1 MRRSSRFSLFMVVL
15 PFMPFMPFMACG
27 GEAPP
32 TPAPTPKVAPAPAP
46 APVKAAEPEVAL
58 HDRGRV
64 FMVGGEVGFV
74 PLACSVKGKDAA
86 RFASGEACL
95 ALLPTGAAV
104 RGEDGAARKVTGT
117 AKDPC
122 AGATAVT
129 VEGAAEAWRGHATAP
144 PVDDAWAE
152 VVPPTTPD
160 EDDAAAPAELRA
172 RVVAQVEKDH
182 PGLKAKKLQV
192 RQRAMIDL
200 DGDGAPEQVVAIAVP
215 GPKDAD
221 GDETLMF
228 AGLYVVAPGDAPP
241 RKLAGAAPGK
251 LQYRVLGA
259 LDLDEDKKPE
269 LWLNTYDADQFTQS
283 VEQVGEAGLT
293 QLGRWVCEA

>member
-1 MRRSSRFSLFMVVL
+1 MRRSSRFSPVL
-15 PFMPFMPFMACG
+15 VACG
-27 GEAPP
+27 LLACGAEAPP
-32 TPAPTPKVAPAPAP
+32 PPAPTPKVAPAPEP
-46 APVKAAEPEVAL
+46 AKAAAPEVAL

-74 PLACSVKGKDAA
+74 PLACSDK
-86 RFASGEACL
+86 RSNPPRLASGDACL

-104 RGEDGAARKVTGT
+104 RGEDGTARKVTGT

-122 AGATAVT
+122 EGATAVT
-129 VEGAAEAWRGHATAP
+129 VEGAEEAWRGHATAP

-152 VVPPTTPD
+152 VVLPTTPA

-200 DGDGAPEQVVAIAVP
+200 DGDGAPEQVVSIAVP
-215 GPKDAD
+215 GPKDAE
-221 GDETLMF
+221 GDETLLF
-228 AGLYVVAPGDAPP
+228 AGLYVVAAGDTPP
-241 RKLAGAAPGK
+241 RKLAGAAPGTV
-251 LQYRVLGA
+251 QYRVLGA
-259 LDLDEDKKPE
+259 LDLDEDRKPE
-269 LWLNTYDADQFTQS
+269 LWLNTYDADKFTQS
-283 VEQVGEAGLT
+283 VEQIGEAGLT
-293 QLGRWVCEA
+293 QLGRWVCEV